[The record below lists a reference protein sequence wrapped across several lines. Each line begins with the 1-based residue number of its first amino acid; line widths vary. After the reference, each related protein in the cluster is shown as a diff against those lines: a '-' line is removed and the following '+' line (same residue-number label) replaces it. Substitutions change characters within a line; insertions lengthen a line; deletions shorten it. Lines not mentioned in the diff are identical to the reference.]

1 MPSNSRKKV
10 KQDLA
15 SLSRKGKDNIKLN
28 FAVSDSGI
36 GMTQEQA
43 AKLFNKF
50 TQADSLPLK
59 IWRQA

>member
-1 MPSNSRKKV
+1 M